1 MIFAPGRWITRKGL
15 SLVGAS
21 WSPSG
26 STCSTT
32 GSPSSSGPGD
42 VEKKELAHPLGR
54 ALCGGCLSF
63 RVHEC
68 TRGCVDKNDAV
79 WDELDKLV
87 FSPFRHANGNALRAK
102 AISIDS
108 GDGNTNDAVYSWV
121 RTRSAKYPHVRVM
134 AIKGAS
140 DRQDPEIFAT
150 PRLKSIDHHRPDKQ
164 TKADRHGVKVYI
176 VGTDMSA
183 LRAKVERGGPL
194 QGHRI
199 LGRSDT

>member
-1 MIFAPGRWITRKGL
+1 
-15 SLVGAS
+15 
-21 WSPSG
+21 
-26 STCSTT
+26 
-32 GSPSSSGPGD
+32 
-42 VEKKELAHPLGR
+42 
-54 ALCGGCLSF
+54 
-63 RVHEC
+63 VHEC

-87 FSPFRHANGNALRAK
+87 FSPFPYANGNGIRAK

-121 RTRSAKYPHVRVM
+121 RTRSAKHPHVRVM

-150 PRLKSIDHHRPDKQ
+150 LRLKSIDHHRPDKQ

-176 VGTDMSA
+176 VGTDRSA
-183 LRAKVERGGPL
+183 LRAQAERGWVLARASALWGFRYLKRDAKDWLPKIY
-194 QGHRI
+194 G
-199 LGRSDT
+199 